1 MDPLTHALSPCV
13 GVVRMLC
20 NFMESNL
27 YTLCRGVAGK
37 ASSSTAGGLTNAV
50 LYAEGSKVMLT
61 ANLWKEAGTVVPE
74 DFKWNRTT
82 IQ

>member
-1 MDPLTHALSPCV
+1 MEPLIQALSPCI
-13 GVVRMLC
+13 GVVAMVH
-20 NFMESNL
+20 NL
-27 YTLCRGVAGK
+27 IQSILNTLCRGIAGK

-61 ANLWKEAGTVVPE
+61 ANLWKEAGTVIPE